1 MKVVA
6 LTPESTNLQESFVQM
21 RTRRR
26 PDYNST
32 VWHWLEKHP
41 LADQMH
47 RWVLVTDAGE
57 AVGHLA
63 ATPQYYRIR
72 GQRIIA
78 HTPADY
84 LVLPPYGFYALSLM
98 RTFFRSCENCVACD
112 QAREAA
118 LIEKRFGAEEV
129 GRLRYATKVL
139 DLSQLSKLPSAIP
152 AAVPKLLNRGL
163 RLVDKALI
171 TSFVNNA
178 LEVEEIE
185 EFNESFDEFF
195 EKVAANVPC
204 LPEKDA
210 GFLRWRYGAG
220 SPHAPV
226 TVLGIKS
233 EEGLLGYTVL
243 RVTAAAPRYG
253 YIFDLTALPQ
263 RHDVA
268 GVLLREALLYFA
280 RLGIYAIRSQILES
294 PTAPLPR
301 DFVRLGFFGE
311 RDPNM
316 LLVRLSNPALQA
328 VARISTNWSYS
339 AGDGEAT
346 FWVR

>member
-1 MKVVA
+1 
-6 LTPESTNLQESFVQM
+6 M

-26 PDYNST
+26 PDYNSA
-32 VWHWLEKHP
+32 VWQWLEKHP
-41 LADQMH
+41 LADQMY

-57 AVGHLA
+57 VVGHLA

-84 LVLPPYGFYALSLM
+84 LVLPPHGFHALSLM

-112 QAREAA
+112 QAQEAA
-118 LIEKRFGAEEV
+118 RIEKRFGAEEV
-129 GRLRYATKVL
+129 GRLRYATKVM
-139 DLSQLSKLPSAIP
+139 DLSQLTKLPSVIP
-152 AAVPKLLNRGL
+152 AVVPRLLNRGI
-163 RLVDKALI
+163 RLVDKVLI
-171 TSFVNNA
+171 NSFGNDDLDVG
-178 LEVEEIE
+178 
-185 EFNESFDEFF
+185 EFDEFDESFDEFF
-195 EKVAANVPC
+195 EKVAAKVPC
-204 LPEKDA
+204 LAEKDV
-210 GFLRWRYGAG
+210 GFLRWRYGAD

-243 RVTAAAPRYG
+243 RVASGPRRYG
-253 YIFDLTALPQ
+253 YIFDLTALPH

-268 GVLLREALLYFA
+268 GVLLREALHYFT
-280 RLGIYAIRSQILES
+280 RLGIYAIKCQFVES

-301 DFVRLGFFGE
+301 DLVRLGFFSE
-311 RDPNM
+311 KDPNM
-316 LLVRLSNPALQA
+316 LLVRLSNPALQEA
-328 VARISTNWSYS
+328 ARISTNWSYS

-346 FWVR
+346 FWVG